1 MNKDIINK
9 LTLKEKIEMLQGHD
23 NMKTYKNIDK
33 GIEEII
39 FSDGPSGIRKEL
51 DNGDSL
57 SNISNALPTTCFP
70 TGVTIASTWNI
81 DLVKEMGEVLGD
93 EAKYFGINLLL
104 GPAINIHRNPLC
116 GRNFEYYSEDP
127 FLSGKIASSFVK
139 GIESRN
145 VGACI
150 KHFACN
156 NNEKYRYIGDS
167 IVDKRALHEIYLK
180 PFEMVINEANPYAI
194 MTSYNRINGE
204 FASEN
209 KYLLNDYLRS
219 KLKYDGVIMTDWGGL
234 KDRDKALKN
243 GLDLEMP
250 GSIPYNSKLLYDNI
264 KNNNLDQELL
274 DKSILR
280 LIDLKNK
287 TNNKKID
294 NFDFNKGYD
303 IAYKLAI
310 EGAILLKN
318 DNDILPINKN
328 EKLLIIGDL
337 FKNVRYQGS
346 GSSMLNPIKLKN
358 HIDVFNENNINYEFK
373 LGYLQ
378 NENEPNLKLE
388 EDAINKCNDYDKIIV
403 YAGLNDYVESE
414 GYDRDNLSLPKNQLS
429 LINKLIKLNKKII
442 IVLFGGAP
450 VELPF
455 INNIDAILYMG
466 LSGEAIG
473 DATYYLLFGI
483 ENPSG
488 KLTDTWPLKYDDV
501 PFSSEFTKSPYEL
514 YKESIFI
521 GYRYFNTVNKN
532 VLFPFGYGLSY
543 SKFKYSNLKI
553 RKIEND
559 INITFNIKN
568 IGNKKGKEVSEIY
581 IGKNDSKII
590 RPKLELKGFNKI
602 ELDINEEKEISINI
616 NINDLMVFIDDEYK
630 LENGIYQIYVGN
642 NSSSIL
648 LEGEIELEGAILN
661 KSYYDEIYYKF
672 ILNNELSNLDFS
684 KIIEREI
691 PNYEY
696 GKRPYTIET
705 PIGEFNTFYG
715 RIFKKIFLNVGLKQI
730 KKASKMKDGLEKERM
745 KKAGIFMY
753 RLMPY
758 NSLRSLS
765 FSSSGKLQYNVAEG
779 ILEFA
784 NGHPLKGIRKML
796 KKYKIKE

>member
-81 DLVKEMGEVLGD
+81 DLVKEMGDVLGD

-139 GIESRN
+139 GIESKN
-145 VGACI
+145 IGACI

-180 PFEMVINEANPYAI
+180 PFETVINEVNPYAI
-194 MTSYNRINGE
+194 MTSYNKINGE

-337 FKNVRYQGS
+337 FRNVRYQGS

-358 HIDVFNENNINYEFK
+358 HIDVFNENNINYEFE

-455 INNIDAILYMG
+455 INDIDAILYMG

-473 DATYYLLFGI
+473 DATYNLLFGI

-501 PFSSEFTKSPYEL
+501 PFSTEFTKSPYEL

-543 SKFKYSNLKI
+543 TKFKYSNLKI

-559 INITFNIKN
+559 INVTFNIKN

-590 RPKLELKGFNKI
+590 RPKLELKGFKKI

-616 NINDLMVFIDDEYK
+616 NINDLKVFIDDEYK

-753 RLMPY
+753 KLMSY

>member
-1 MNKDIINK
+1 
-9 LTLKEKIEMLQGHD
+9 MLQGHD

-57 SNISNALPTTCFP
+57 SNISNTMPTTCFP

-81 DLVKEMGEVLGD
+81 DLVKEMGEILG
-93 EAKYFGINLLL
+93 EESRYFGINLLL

-127 FLSGKIASSFVK
+127 FLSGKIALSFVK
-139 GIESRN
+139 GIESKN
-145 VGACI
+145 IGACI

-194 MTSYNRINGE
+194 MTSYNKINGE

-264 KNNNLDQELL
+264 KNNNLNQELL

-287 TNNKKID
+287 TNNQKTKI
-294 NFDFNKGYD
+294 FDFNISYD

-318 DNDILPINKN
+318 DNDILPLNKN

-358 HIDVFNENNINYEFK
+358 HIDVFNENKIDYEFK

-455 INNIDAILYMG
+455 INNIDSILYMG

-473 DATYYLLFGI
+473 DATYSLLFGK

-488 KLTDTWPLKYDDV
+488 KLTDTWPLKYEDI
-501 PFSSEFTKSPYEL
+501 PFSTEFTKSPYEL

-521 GYRYFNTVNKN
+521 GYRYFNTLNKN
-532 VLFPFGYGLSY
+532 VLLPFGYGLSY
-543 SKFKYSNLKI
+543 TKFNYSNLKI

-559 INITFNIKN
+559 INVTFNIKN
-568 IGNKKGKEVSEIY
+568 IGNRKGKEVSEIY

-590 RPKLELKGFNKI
+590 RPKLELKGFKKI
-602 ELDINEEKEISINI
+602 ELDINEEKDISINI
-616 NINDLMVFIDDEYK
+616 NIIDLKVFIDDEYK
-630 LENGIYQIYVGN
+630 LENGIYQIYVGE
-642 NSSSIL
+642 SSNSIL
-648 LEGEIELEGAILN
+648 LNSEIELEGAILN
-661 KSYYDEIYYKF
+661 RSYYDEIYNKF
-672 ILNNELSNLDFS
+672 ILNNELTNLDFS
-684 KIIEREI
+684 KIIEREL

-715 RIFKKIFLNVGLKQI
+715 KIFKKIFLNIGIKQI

-753 RLMPY
+753 KLMSY

>member
-139 GIESRN
+139 GIESRD

-180 PFEMVINEANPYAI
+180 PFEIVINEANPYAI
-194 MTSYNRINGE
+194 MTSYNKINGE

-303 IAYKLAI
+303 IAYKLSI

-337 FKNVRYQGS
+337 FRNVRYQGS

-358 HIDVFNENNINYEFK
+358 HIDVFNENNINYEFE

-455 INNIDAILYMG
+455 INDIDAILYMG

-616 NINDLMVFIDDEYK
+616 NINDLKVFIEDDYK

-648 LEGEIELEGAILN
+648 LEGELELEGAILN
-661 KSYYDEIYYKF
+661 RFYYDEIYYKF

-705 PIGEFNTFYG
+705 PIGEFNSFYG

>member
-81 DLVKEMGEVLGD
+81 DLVKEMGDVLGD

-139 GIESRN
+139 GIESKN
-145 VGACI
+145 IGACI

-180 PFEMVINEANPYAI
+180 PFETVINEVNPYAI
-194 MTSYNRINGE
+194 MTSYNKINGE

-337 FKNVRYQGS
+337 FRNVRYQGS

-358 HIDVFNENNINYEFK
+358 HIDVFNENNINYEFE

-455 INNIDAILYMG
+455 INDIDAILYMG

-543 SKFKYSNLKI
+543 TKFKYSNLKI

-559 INITFNIKN
+559 INVTFNIKN

-590 RPKLELKGFNKI
+590 RPKLELKGFKKI

-616 NINDLMVFIDDEYK
+616 NINDLKVFIDDEYK

>member
-661 KSYYDEIYYKF
+661 KSYYDEIYNKF

>member
-70 TGVTIASTWNI
+70 TCVTIASTWNI
-81 DLVKEMGEVLGD
+81 DLVKEMGDVLGD

-139 GIESRN
+139 GIESKN
-145 VGACI
+145 IGACI

-180 PFEMVINEANPYAI
+180 PFETVINEVNPYAI
-194 MTSYNRINGE
+194 MTSYNKINGE

-337 FKNVRYQGS
+337 FRNVRYQGS

-358 HIDVFNENNINYEFK
+358 HIDVFNENNINYEFE

-429 LINKLIKLNKKII
+429 LINRLIKLNKKII

-501 PFSSEFTKSPYEL
+501 PFSTEFTKSPYEL

-543 SKFKYSNLKI
+543 SKYKYSNLKI

-559 INITFNIKN
+559 INIKFNIKN

-590 RPKLELKGFNKI
+590 RPKLELKGFKKI

-616 NINDLMVFIDDEYK
+616 NINDLKVFIDDEYK

-648 LEGEIELEGAILN
+648 LEGELELEGAILN
-661 KSYYDEIYYKF
+661 RFYYDEIYYKF

>member
-70 TGVTIASTWNI
+70 TCVTIASTWNI
-81 DLVKEMGEVLGD
+81 DLVKEMGDVLGD

-139 GIESRN
+139 GIESKN
-145 VGACI
+145 IGACI

-180 PFEMVINEANPYAI
+180 PFETVINEVNPYAI
-194 MTSYNRINGE
+194 MTSYNKINGE

-337 FKNVRYQGS
+337 FRNVRYQGS

-358 HIDVFNENNINYEFK
+358 HIDVFNENNINYEFE

-429 LINKLIKLNKKII
+429 LINRLIKLNKKII

-501 PFSSEFTKSPYEL
+501 PFSTEFTKSPYEL

-543 SKFKYSNLKI
+543 SKYKYSNLKI

-590 RPKLELKGFNKI
+590 RPKLELKGFKKI

-616 NINDLMVFIDDEYK
+616 NINDLKVFIDDEYK

-648 LEGEIELEGAILN
+648 LEGELELEGAILN
-661 KSYYDEIYYKF
+661 RFYYDEIYYKF